1 MITKIFA
8 AIAFCFIFSA
18 NLGFADELGLAERR
32 AIAAYQEK
40 VLPAYLGEIKAAAG
54 TDIPVDVDW
63 TKIAL
68 PGKAQNYAED
78 GFWTDIYFKPL
89 TKALASVG
97 ADAMGKD
104 AIKAKLKKIVV
115 TYDKDTAP
123 VSAYEDGV
131 KFAGGVLTINF
142 APYANTS
149 DIEARTTALKKVIE
163 ANL

>member
-1 MITKIFA
+1 MIANIFA
-8 AIAFCFIFSA
+8 AVALLSIFSA
-18 NLGFADELGLAERR
+18 NMVLADDLGLAERR

-40 VLPAYLGEIKAAAG
+40 ILPTYLGEIKAATGA
-54 TDIPVDVDW
+54 DIPVDIDW
-63 TKIAL
+63 SKIAL

-89 TKALASVG
+89 SKALASVG

-131 KFAGGVLTINF
+131 KFAAGILTVNF
-142 APYANTS
+142 TPYANTS
-149 DIEARTTALKKVIE
+149 DIDARTAALKKVIE